1 MSVFPKNLAYSL
13 KELGDAGFTKQK
25 VKVLG
30 DKTSV
35 DANGT
40 VRFLLPRGGL
50 VDFRSLVLFFTGAT
64 AGTGSTSTSLHFPRY
79 SSSLIQSITITANNT
94 TLCSINE
101 YGFLYNALMDF
112 EGADIS
118 QTTKR
123 SPELF
128 DPTIKWTSTAA
139 DGGTTVWKNE
149 NPITG
154 VMTQSYTDNTAND
167 AGVNMCVNNWLGL
180 ISSLSTPV
188 IDLFD
193 LGDVYVNITFSPAT
207 VLYHSSI
214 TTSAPTITNPNFTLS
229 NMYITIDKIA
239 FQSSEYYK
247 MKTDQLISP
256 EGLKLAYYDYWTV
269 VSGAGTKSSG
279 FNVNFSVNSASLD
292 QLIATFRRSDYTS
305 YKPLVIYKGNIPT
318 AAGAGISLDQ
328 YNANPI
334 ANSTTEGTTY
344 ALGFAGI
351 GDGFANSYCF
361 QRPANDLL
369 TSQWSINSVAIDP
382 YGLTPIE
389 IFQKNL
395 QYTGFQNLD
404 LGSSGCHCGMK
415 SILHFLKYYF
425 VDICSLENISGDNQ
439 MWVSGMNGLN
449 GGINV
454 NYAATFA
461 TTNTGTVAP
470 YIFCR
475 STKRLT
481 IRSGR
486 IIEIL

>member
-1 MSVFPKNLAYSL
+1 MSDIKTGFPKNLAYSL
-13 KELGDAGFTKQK
+13 RELGGQGFTKQK

-50 VDFRSLVLFFTGAT
+50 VDFRSLVLFMTGAT
-64 AGTGSTSTSLHFPRY
+64 AGTGSTVTSLHFPRY
-79 SSSLIQSITITANNT
+79 SSSLIQSITITANNI

-101 YGFLYNALMDF
+101 YGFLYNTLMDF
-112 EGADIS
+112 EGGDIS

-123 SPELF
+123 SPEMF
-128 DPTIKWTSTAA
+128 DPTIKWTQLAA
-139 DGGTTVWKNE
+139 GTSVE

-154 VMTQSYTDNTAND
+154 VMTQSYTDNTGND

-180 ISSLSTPV
+180 INSISTPV
-188 IDLFD
+188 LDLFD
-193 LGDVYVNITFSPAT
+193 LGDVYLNITFAPPT

-214 TTSAPTITNPNFTLS
+214 TTSAPTITNPNYTLS
-229 NMYITIDKIA
+229 NVYLTIDKIA
-239 FQSSEYYK
+239 FQSAEYYNL
-247 MKTDQLISP
+247 KTQQLTS
-256 EGLKLAYYDYWTV
+256 ENGLKVAFYDYWTV
-269 VSGAGTKSSG
+269 VAGAGAKSSG
-279 FNVNFSVNSASLD
+279 FNVNFNVNSASLD
-292 QLIATFRRSDYTS
+292 QLIATFRRSDAFS
-305 YKPLVIYKGNIPT
+305 IKPLVIYKGNALT
-318 AAGAGISLDQ
+318 GAGVGVSLDK
-328 YNANPI
+328 YNADPI
-334 ANSTTEGTTY
+334 TNSTSEATTY
-344 ALGFAGI
+344 ALAFAGI

-361 QRPANDLL
+361 QRPANDLIS
-369 TSQWSINSVAIDP
+369 SQWAVNSVNIDP
-382 YGLTPIE
+382 YALTPIE

-425 VDICSLENISGDNQ
+425 VDICSLENISSDNQ

-454 NYAATFA
+454 NYSAVF
-461 TTNTGTVAP
+461 NTANSQSVAP

-481 IRSGR
+481 IKSGR
-486 IIEIL
+486 RLEIL